1 MKKLDNFTSSLNI
14 LANADYSRAAS
25 DEIYRSGIAHQYS
38 LTFELAWKAI
48 KQFMQDR
55 GIDAAITGSVTDII
69 RLAYQTEL
77 INDFSLWRQM
87 SRDRNIT
94 NHVYNADEVDQL
106 IANIQAKYLAA
117 LTKLQH
123 TLTKKISEPE
133 PPLSR
138 LQP

>member
-1 MKKLDNFTSSLNI
+1 MKKIDNFTSSLNL
-14 LANADYSRAAS
+14 LANADYSRAND

-38 LTFELAWKAI
+38 LTFELAWKAL

-55 GIDAAITGSVTDII
+55 GIEAAVTGSTIDII
-69 RLAYQTEL
+69 RLAFQAEL
-77 INDFSLWRQM
+77 IDDFSIWRQM

-106 IANIQAKYLAA
+106 IHNIQTQYLNE
-117 LTKLQH
+117 LKKLQR
-123 TLTKKISEPE
+123 TLTQKITEPE

-138 LQP
+138 L